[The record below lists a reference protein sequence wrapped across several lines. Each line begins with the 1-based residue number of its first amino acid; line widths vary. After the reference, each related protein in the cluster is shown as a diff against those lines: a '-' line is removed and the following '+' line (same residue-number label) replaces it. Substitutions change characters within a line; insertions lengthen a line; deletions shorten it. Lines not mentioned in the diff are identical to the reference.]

1 MIRRSILAISI
12 HELWGAGADL
22 QKLKDSI
29 ISRTPHL
36 WSKYE
41 KPSFKINIDN
51 YRGNPAVH
59 KRLETINSFS
69 FLPLKGPIALKT
81 PDQTFTCFELW
92 PSQSFEL
99 GITHPDRMYFGRLI
113 AGSSRDI
120 IRKYDLKRRGWIST
134 TSMDSELALVTAN
147 ISLAAT
153 GKLFYDPFVGTGSFP
168 IACAHFGAM
177 AWGSDLDGRS
187 IRGEGGKKSLKG
199 NFQQYSIQSRLGD
212 MFSADLIHHPFHP
225 NRRIWDGIVCDPP
238 YGVREGLKVLGV
250 KDPEKTP
257 WLIEAGRTQGM

>member
-1 MIRRSILAISI
+1 
-12 HELWGAGADL
+12 
-22 QKLKDSI
+22 
-29 ISRTPHL
+29 
-36 WSKYE
+36 
-41 KPSFKINIDN
+41 
-51 YRGNPAVH
+51 
-59 KRLETINSFS
+59 
-69 FLPLKGPIALKT
+69 
-81 PDQTFTCFELW
+81 
-92 PSQSFEL
+92 
-99 GITHPDRMYFGRLI
+99 
-113 AGSSRDI
+113 
-120 IRKYDLKRRGWIST
+120 
-134 TSMDSELALVTAN
+134 MDSELALVTAN